1 MWVIP
6 WSDRVE
12 GGRVLK
18 DLRCGELD
26 LWVRGGGR
34 VNFRNSLFF
43 QFSLVPRYC

>member
-1 MWVIP
+1 VIP
-6 WSDRVE
+6 WDDRVE

-34 VNFRNSLFF
+34 VIIRDAWFFR
-43 QFSLVPRYC
+43 FSLLLRYC